1 LRKEGVRTIAII
13 NLISRRGATARG
25 MYGYRV
31 VVAMFVTCA
40 LASGITSEAGIPF
53 TNTGGNS
60 CAQTT
65 ILSVPVG
72 PPGAPLSIATVGD
85 TSLADGLDCDGA
97 SIKNWWE
104 AFEIDRCARVTID
117 FCGSPRKWGSLV
129 SGMVT
134 TTCKDSG
141 LTCGPFIQADTE
153 TFDLCTERN
162 PTFIFDSL
170 APGTYYNPVI
180 VSNDPAALGAYQLR
194 ITAEECDGA
203 CSGCLGA
210 CCTLRNRTCVD
221 GTPPESCVEEG
232 QHWTVRK
239 PCAEAVCALDAA
251 NVTFLSQVALH
262 EFPGGSFGVND
273 VWGYT
278 APSGREY
285 AIIGLTR
292 GTGFVDIT
300 YPQDPVV
307 IADIP
312 DSPSTWSD
320 MATYQHYAF
329 NVNER
334 ADGMQIFDLS
344 EIDDGTVTLIGAM
357 TQNGFTDAHNVFVN
371 SDSGYAYLCG
381 SNAPTNGLV
390 IVDVRDPTAP
400 NTVGIWDEF
409 YVHDVYVTSY
419 EDCPY
424 AGRSGACEIAF
435 AFAGSF
441 GLKIIDVTNKPATQT
456 IASLDYENKGYCHQ
470 GWLSEDRRT
479 LFFGDESD
487 ETRFALPTTTHVVNV
502 EDVAN
507 PVYLG
512 TFTNGLPSIDHNLM
526 VRGDLIVAANY
537 TSGLRVFDA
546 TDLGAIH
553 EVGHLDTFPD
563 SDAIG
568 FEGAWGVFSDF
579 PSGLVVVSSRQE
591 SESDADVHSGLF
603 IAYPC
608 LNDGRSP
615 GDFDRNGRVDLKD
628 FARLQRCYES
638 SPAEASCLAADTD
651 CDLDIDR
658 DDFTAFS
665 TSLLGQQ

>member
-1 LRKEGVRTIAII
+1 MRKEGVGDIAIN
-13 NLISRRGATARG
+13 NLISRRGATTRSI
-25 MYGYRV
+25 YGVR
-31 VVAMFVTCA
+31 AGAALIVTCA
-40 LASGITSEAGIPF
+40 LASGTASKAGVPF
-53 TNTGGNS
+53 ANTGGNS
-60 CAQTT
+60 CTQAT

-72 PPGAPLSIATVGD
+72 PPGAPLSIATAGD

-97 SIKNWWE
+97 LVKNWWE
-104 AFEIDRCARVTID
+104 AFVIDRCARVTLE
-117 FCGSPRKWGSLV
+117 FCGSSHEWGSLV
-129 SGMVT
+129 SDMVT
-134 TTCKDSG
+134 TTCEDSG
-141 LTCGPFIQADTE
+141 LTCGPFIQADTQ

-162 PTFIFDSL
+162 PTIIFDAL
-170 APGTYYNPVI
+170 APGTYYYPVI
-180 VSNDPAALGAYQLR
+180 VSNDPAALGEYTLR
-194 ITAEECDGA
+194 ITAEECDGV

-210 CCTLRNRTCVD
+210 CCTLSDRTCVD
-221 GTPPESCVEEG
+221 ATPPESCVEEG
-232 QHWTVRK
+232 QRWIIREQ
-239 PCAEAVCALDAA
+239 CADAGCELDEA

-262 EFPGGSFGVND
+262 EFPGGPTAVND

-278 APSGREY
+278 SPTGREY
-285 AIIGLTR
+285 VIVGLR
-292 GTGFVDIT
+292 QGTGFVDIT
-300 YPQDPVV
+300 NPQDPVV
-307 IADIP
+307 IANIP
-312 DSPSTWSD
+312 DSTSLWSD

-334 ADGMQIFDLS
+334 ADGMQVFDLS
-344 EIDDGTVTLIGAM
+344 EIDAGTVTLIGAM
-357 TQNGFTDAHNVFVN
+357 TQNGFTDAHSVFVN
-371 SDSGYAYLCG
+371 PTSGYAYLCG
-381 SNAPTNGLV
+381 SNAPTSGLV

-400 NTVGIWDEF
+400 NTVGIWNEF

-419 EDCPY
+419 DDCPY
-424 AGRSGACEIAF
+424 TGRSGACEIAF

-441 GLKIIDVTNKPATQT
+441 GLKIVDVTNKLATQT
-456 IASLDYENKGYCHQ
+456 IASLDYENRGYCHQ

-526 VRGDLIVAANY
+526 VRGDLIFAANY
-537 TSGLRVFDA
+537 TSGLRVFD
-546 TDLGAIH
+546 TSDIGAIH

-563 SDAIG
+563 TDATG

-579 PSGLVVVSSRQE
+579 ASGLVVISSRQE
-591 SESDADVHSGLF
+591 SETDADMHSGLF

-608 LNDGRSP
+608 LDDGSSP
-615 GDFDRNGRVDLKD
+615 GDFNRDGRVDLKD

-638 SPAEASCLAADTD
+638 SPAEASCLAADTN

-665 TSLLGQQ
+665 TSLLGQ